1 MSIVSTACYNSLI
14 LHIASNITDLNV
26 RHYAVLYPTQPVSP
40 LPSLSH
46 NNWFSVREPCL
57 LTSLS
62 TVKLQKYI
70 RDHNF
75 RANAALYPAQLLC
88 PLPSQRQNKHEVVEL
103 KTRLVQDPPRFRPK
117 DICLFSFQLFKRSSA
132 RPELVLERETGA
144 WNKFERIT
152 SKKVRMDNSNKLH
165 RALVDLKFD

>member
-1 MSIVSTACYNSLI
+1 MLAYFIKHCQATRRYKYQGSYL
-14 LHIASNITDLNV
+14 
-26 RHYAVLYPTQPVSP
+26 SP
-40 LPSLSH
+40 LGSPLSC
-46 NNWFSVREPCL
+46 SA
-57 LTSLS
+57 
-62 TVKLQKYI
+62 TV
-70 RDHNF
+70 
-75 RANAALYPAQLLC
+75 

-152 SKKVRMDNSNKLH
+152 SKKVRMSNWNKLH
-165 RALVDLKFD
+165 RALVDLKSD